1 MSDAKIKSAARA
13 SNSSAAALAAI
24 GVIATTMSTVAAAPE
39 TIQAEVNKIRK
50 LKIKMGTVKQS
61 CSLALKFKA
70 TFDAAKTASGKSLS
84 AATRDNYLAEV
95 RKSINEGTKFCFN
108 TAREKARAKVAATKA
123 AARPADA
130 SATPTPTPTATT
142 SATSAPA
149 TPTPTTPASATSATP
164 TATPSTP
171 VTPLVPT
178 LSIVKPNSITQP
190 AHAQREI
197 GKALCAVRAACTQET
212 WNQVMVL
219 NPALAK
225 LVAMWGDTWT
235 PAPEAK
241 PAAAAPAAKPAA
253 AAPAAKPAAP
263 KKRKAA

>member
-1 MSDAKIKSAARA
+1 MSQAKKPAAKKP
-13 SNSSAAALAAI
+13 SISAAALESI
-24 GVIATTMSTVAAAPE
+24 GIIATTMSTVAAAPE

-61 CSLALKFKA
+61 CALALKFKA
-70 TFDAAKTASGKSLS
+70 SFDAAKTASGKPLS
-84 AATRDNYLAEV
+84 AATRDNYMAEV
-95 RKSINEGTKFCFN
+95 RKSINEGSKFSFN

-123 AARPADA
+123 AARPTATTSA
-130 SATPTPTPTATT
+130 TSATPTTPSTPTSAT

-149 TPTPTTPASATSATP
+149 TPTPTATTSATP
-164 TATPSTP
+164 TAPTTPAN
-171 VTPLVPT
+171 VPT
-178 LSIVKPNSITQP
+178 LSVVKPNSINQP

-212 WNQVMVL
+212 WNQVLVL

-225 LVAMWGDTWT
+225 LVDMWGDTWA
-235 PAPEAK
+235 PAP
-241 PAAAAPAAKPAA
+241 AAPAAPAVIP
-253 AAPAAKPAAP
+253 PAAKTAAP

>member
-1 MSDAKIKSAARA
+1 MSQAKKPAVKTLAT
-13 SNSSAAALAAI
+13 SAAALASI
-24 GVIATTMSTVAAAPE
+24 GIIATTMSTVAAAPE

-50 LKIKMGTVKQS
+50 MKIKMGTVKQS

-70 TFDAAKTASGKSLS
+70 TFDAAKTASGKPLS

-130 SATPTPTPTATT
+130 TATPTATT
-142 SATSAPA
+142 SATPSTPTSATSA
-149 TPTPTTPASATSATP
+149 TPTATTSATP

-235 PAPEAK
+235 PAP
-241 PAAAAPAAKPAA
+241 
-253 AAPAAKPAAP
+253 AAKPAAP

>member
-1 MSDAKIKSAARA
+1 MSQAKKPAVKTLAT
-13 SNSSAAALAAI
+13 SAAALASI
-24 GVIATTMSTVAAAPE
+24 GIIATTMSTVAAAPE
-39 TIQAEVNKIRK
+39 LIQIEVNKIRK
-50 LKIKMGTVKQS
+50 LKVKMGTVKQS
-61 CSLALKFKA
+61 CSLALKFKS
-70 TFDAAKTASGKSLS
+70 TFDAAKTASGKPLS
-84 AATRDNYLAEV
+84 AATRDNYMAEV
-95 RKSINEGTKFCFN
+95 RKSINDGSKFSFN

-130 SATPTPTPTATT
+130 TSATPSTPTSATPTATT
-142 SATSAPA
+142 SATSATPS
-149 TPTPTTPASATSATP
+149 TPTSATSATP
-164 TATPSTP
+164 AATTPSTP

-212 WNQVMVL
+212 WNQVLVL

-225 LVAMWGDTWT
+225 LVDMWGDTWT
-235 PAPEAK
+235 PAAPV
-241 PAAAAPAAKPAA
+241 PAAKPAA
-253 AAPAAKPAAP
+253 AAAPATKAAAP

>member
-1 MSDAKIKSAARA
+1 MSQAKKPAAHKASA
-13 SNSSAAALAAI
+13 AAALASI
-24 GVIATTMSTVAAAPE
+24 GIIAATMSTVAAAPE
-39 TIQAEVNKIRK
+39 TIQVEVNKIRK
-50 LKIKMGTVKQS
+50 LKIKMGTVKQN
-61 CSLALKFKA
+61 CSLALKFKS
-70 TFDAAKTASGKSLS
+70 TFDAAKSASGKPLS
-84 AATRDNYLAEV
+84 AATRDNYMAEV
-95 RKSINEGTKFCFN
+95 RKSINEGSKFNFN

-130 SATPTPTPTATT
+130 TATT
-142 SATSAPA
+142 SATPS
-149 TPTPTTPASATSATP
+149 TPTSATSATSATPSTPTSASP

-212 WNQVMVL
+212 WNQVLVL

-235 PAPEAK
+235 PAAPVPTA
-241 PAAAAPAAKPAA
+241 AAAAPAVK
-253 AAPAAKPAAP
+253 PAAKPAAP

>member
-1 MSDAKIKSAARA
+1 MSQAKKPAAKTLA
-13 SNSSAAALAAI
+13 TSAAALAAI
-24 GVIATTMSTVAAAPE
+24 GIIATTMSTVAAAPE
-39 TIQAEVNKIRK
+39 TIQEEVNKIRK

-70 TFDAAKTASGKSLS
+70 TFDAAKTAKGKPIS
-84 AATRDNYLAEV
+84 AATRDNYMAEV

-108 TAREKARAKVAATKA
+108 TAREKARAKVAATTA
-123 AARPADA
+123 AARPADASA

-142 SATSAPA
+142 SATSA
-149 TPTPTTPASATSATP
+149 TSATP
-164 TATPSTP
+164 TATP

-212 WNQVMVL
+212 WNQVLVL

-225 LVAMWGDTWT
+225 LVTMWGDTWT

-241 PAAAAPAAKPAA
+241 PAA
-253 AAPAAKPAAP
+253 P

>member
-1 MSDAKIKSAARA
+1 MSQAKKPAAKTLA
-13 SNSSAAALAAI
+13 TSAAALAAI
-24 GVIATTMSTVAAAPE
+24 GIIATTMSTVAAAPE
-39 TIQAEVNKIRK
+39 TIQEEVNKIRK

-70 TFDAAKTASGKSLS
+70 TFDAAKTAKGKPIS
-84 AATRDNYLAEV
+84 AATRDNYMAEV

-130 SATPTPTPTATT
+130 TATPTPTATT
-142 SATSAPA
+142 SATPSTPTSATSA
-149 TPTPTTPASATSATP
+149 TPTATTSATP

-212 WNQVMVL
+212 WNQVLVL

-225 LVAMWGDTWT
+225 LVTMWGDTWT

-241 PAAAAPAAKPAA
+241 PAA
-253 AAPAAKPAAP
+253 P

>member
-1 MSDAKIKSAARA
+1 MSKSLKTIARTVNT
-13 SNSSAAALAAI
+13 STAALASI
-24 GVIATTMSTVAAAPE
+24 GIIATTMSTVAAAPE

-50 LKIKMGTVKQS
+50 LKVKMGTVKQS

-70 TFDAAKTASGKSLS
+70 TFDAAKTASGKPLS
-84 AATRDNYLAEV
+84 AATRDNYMAEV

-130 SATPTPTPTATT
+130 SATT
-142 SATSAPA
+142 SATSATSA
-149 TPTPTTPASATSATP
+149 TPTATTSATP

-212 WNQVMVL
+212 WNQVLVL

-225 LVAMWGDTWT
+225 LVTIWGDTWT

-241 PAAAAPAAKPAA
+241 PAAAAPAT
-253 AAPAAKPAAP
+253 KPAAP

>member
-1 MSDAKIKSAARA
+1 MSQAKKPAVKTPAV
-13 SNSSAAALAAI
+13 SAAALASI
-24 GVIATTMSTVAAAPE
+24 GIIATTLSTVAAAPE

-50 LKIKMGTVKQS
+50 LKIKMGTVKQN

-70 TFDAAKTASGKSLS
+70 TFDAAKTASGKPLKVT
-84 AATRDNYLAEV
+84 TRDNYLAEV

-130 SATPTPTPTATT
+130 TATPTPTATT
-142 SATSAPA
+142 SATPSTPTSATSA
-149 TPTPTTPASATSATP
+149 TPTATTSATP

-212 WNQVMVL
+212 WNQVLVL

-241 PAAAAPAAKPAA
+241 PAAPAAKP

>member
-61 CSLALKFKA
+61 CSLALKFKS
-70 TFDAAKTASGKSLS
+70 TFDAAKTASGKPLS
-84 AATRDNYLAEV
+84 AATRDNYMAEV
-95 RKSINEGTKFCFN
+95 RKSINEGSKFSFN
-108 TAREKARAKVAATKA
+108 TAREKARAKVAAKKA
-123 AARPADA
+123 AARPVDA
-130 SATPTPTPTATT
+130 T
-142 SATSAPA
+142 
-149 TPTPTTPASATSATP
+149 TSATP

-171 VTPLVPT
+171 TSATSATPTATTSATSATPTATPTAPASVPT
-178 LSIVKPNSITQP
+178 LSVVKPNSINQP

-235 PAPEAK
+235 PA
-241 PAAAAPAAKPAA
+241 APVPTAAA

>member
-1 MSDAKIKSAARA
+1 MSKSLKTIARTVNT
-13 SNSSAAALAAI
+13 STAALASI
-24 GVIATTMSTVAAAPE
+24 GIIATTMSTVAAAPE

-50 LKIKMGTVKQS
+50 LKVKMGTVKQS

-70 TFDAAKTASGKSLS
+70 TFDAAKTASGKPLS
-84 AATRDNYLAEV
+84 AATRDNYMAEV

-130 SATPTPTPTATT
+130 SATT
-142 SATSAPA
+142 SATSA
-149 TPTPTTPASATSATP
+149 TPTATTSATP

-212 WNQVMVL
+212 WNQVLVL

-225 LVAMWGDTWT
+225 LVTIWGDTWT

-241 PAAAAPAAKPAA
+241 PAAAAPAT
-253 AAPAAKPAAP
+253 KPAAP